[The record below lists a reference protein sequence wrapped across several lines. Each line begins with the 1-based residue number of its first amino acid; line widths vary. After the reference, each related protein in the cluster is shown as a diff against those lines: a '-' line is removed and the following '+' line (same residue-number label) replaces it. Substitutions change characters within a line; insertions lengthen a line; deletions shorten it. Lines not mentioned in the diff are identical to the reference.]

1 MQGLRSWTRGQAG
14 RAFSM
19 SLAVGAAIVLSDA
32 ARHHPPVI
40 VALGHALATAAS
52 LCAGFGIVYT
62 LIAAVLT
69 GRFFA
74 RAPALP
80 TQYPPVTLMKPLH
93 GDEWQLVE
101 HLASFFDQD
110 YPGPVQY
117 LFGVHDANDAA
128 LRAVATLRERYPQA
142 HVTVVADA
150 RLYGPNR
157 KICNLVNML
166 EQAEHALL
174 CFADS
179 DVRVGR
185 DYLRRVVG
193 ALEQPG
199 VGLVTSAYRG
209 ISAPGRWPRAAAAA
223 TNYQFFPGV
232 VTGLATRLAR
242 PCFGQTIAMRRATLE
257 AIGGLAAFA
266 HHLAEDHAIGEAVR
280 GIGAT
285 VAVPPL
291 LVDHACIESTFRA
304 LFAHELRWSRTIRAA
319 DPLGHLGSA
328 LMHPLPFALLALLA
342 SGGALGAGWLVA
354 AALAARFALKW
365 RVDRAFGQPFAD
377 LALLPL
383 NDLLQF
389 GIFVAS
395 FAMSDVVWRGRR
407 LRVDP
412 SGRLVP
418 RLDE

>member
-1 MQGLRSWTRGQAG
+1 MQEPRSWTRGHAG
-14 RAFSM
+14 RAVST
-19 SLAVGAAIVLSDA
+19 SVIVGAAIALSDA
-32 ARHHPPVI
+32 ARHHLPFVLT
-40 VALGHALATAAS
+40 LGHALATVAS
-52 LCAGFGIVYT
+52 LCAAFGLVYT
-62 LIAAVLT
+62 LVAAGLV

-74 RAPALP
+74 RAPTLP

-93 GDEWQLVE
+93 GDEWRLVD
-101 HLASFFDQD
+101 HLASFFDHD
-110 YPGPVQY
+110 YPAPVQY
-117 LFGVHDANDAA
+117 LFGVHDANDDA

-142 HVTVVADA
+142 HITLVADA

-166 EQAEHALL
+166 EQAEHDLL

-179 DVRVGR
+179 DVCVGR
-185 DYLRRVVG
+185 DYLYRIVG

-209 ISAPGRWPRAAAAA
+209 ISAPGLWPRAAAAS
-223 TNYQFFPGV
+223 TNYLFFPGV
-232 VTGLATRLAR
+232 VTGLATKLAR
-242 PCFGQTIAMRRATLE
+242 PCFGQTIAIRRATLDQ
-257 AIGGLAAFA
+257 IGGLAAFV

-285 VAVPPL
+285 VSVPPL
-291 LVDHACIESTFRA
+291 IVDHACIESTFSA
-304 LFAHELRWSRTIRAA
+304 LFTHELRWSRTIRAA

-342 SGGALGAGWLVA
+342 SGGAHGAWWLVA
-354 AALAARFALKW
+354 AALAARVALKW
-365 RVDRAFGQPFAD
+365 RVDRALGQPFAD

-395 FAMSDVVWRGRR
+395 FGMSDVVWRGRR